1 MVNEVNVN
9 FLVISG
15 KLEKSEQKK
24 WKKVENSEKSGNKIL
39 RSTTFLIIIKQVHK
53 LIFTTMFLE
62 NQISNPICNWLATS
76 TMV

>member
-39 RSTTFLIIIKQVHK
+39 RSTTFLIIIKLVHK

>member
-1 MVNEVNVN
+1 MNELNVN

-15 KLEKSEQKK
+15 KVKKSEQKK
-24 WKKVENSEKSGNKIL
+24 WKNVENSEKSGKKIL
-39 RSTTFLIIIKQVHK
+39 RSTTFLIIIQLVHK

-62 NQISNPICNWLATS
+62 NHISNPICNWLATS